1 MRILLGVNLMGLNFK
16 LLSYIECKKFDEQR
30 NEAHFGMLALLFFL
44 FIEEN
49 NHCNLNWNV
58 NWFCEACIGQNPC
71 YPLINDFVLI
81 TIYS

>member
-16 LLSYIECKKFDEQR
+16 LLSYKCKKLDEQR
-30 NEAHFGMLALLFFL
+30 NEALFGMLALLFFL

-58 NWFCEACIGQNPC
+58 N
-71 YPLINDFVLI
+71 
-81 TIYS
+81 